1 MRRAPEPPKG
11 DKPEKVIEYR
21 VINGVFRGT
30 LKISERRGTRDER
43 RMTSAPDSLTRQLP
57 TTPKG
62 DKPERRLVGAV
73 GVMGRVGAVGELG
86 RGGAVGT
93 RGGVGM
99 VGAVGGVVVF
109 DVK

>member
-1 MRRAPEPPKG
+1 MT
-11 DKPEKVIEYR
+11 
-21 VINGVFRGT
+21 N
-30 LKISERRGTRDER
+30 DEG

-73 GVMGRVGAVGELG
+73 G
-86 RGGAVGT
+86 
-93 RGGVGM
+93 M
-99 VGAVGGVVVF
+99 VGVMGGVVAF